1 LYDIEFSDQ
10 GVNLYVKMLHGLIN
24 RWSHDRC
31 AGRSPLDD
39 GQGFTIRFSYPD
51 DETALQRL
59 AALDSQPILAAPAL
73 VAEVGGELWAAVS
86 LGGEPR
92 AIADPFRPTAELVAL
107 LGERSQRLTRR
118 GRDRSVARPIE
129 PVTVPSR

>member
-1 LYDIEFSDQ
+1 MLQ
-10 GVNLYVKMLHGLIN
+10 GLVNQ
-24 RWSHDRC
+24 WSR
-31 AGRSPLDD
+31 GRSGGHSPLDD

-59 AALDSQPILAAPAL
+59 AALDSQAILAAPAL

-107 LGERSQRLTRR
+107 LRERAERLTRR
-118 GRDRSVARPIE
+118 GRDRSVARPTE
-129 PVTVPSR
+129 TVTVPGR

>member
-1 LYDIEFSDQ
+1 MLQKLSNVWV
-10 GVNLYVKMLHGLIN
+10 VN
-24 RWSHDRC
+24 RS

-39 GQGFTIRFSYPD
+39 GHGFTVRFAYPD
-51 DETALQRL
+51 DESGLRRL
-59 AALDSQPILAAPAL
+59 AALDSQPTLTGRAL

-107 LGERSQRLTRR
+107 LRERAQRLTHPE
-118 GRDRSVARPIE
+118 RDRSVAAPAGM
-129 PVTVPSR
+129 VTVTGR

>member
-1 LYDIEFSDQ
+1 
-10 GVNLYVKMLHGLIN
+10 MLQQLIN
-24 RWSHDRC
+24 PWVRSRS

-39 GQGFTIRFSYPD
+39 GQGFTIRFAYPD
-51 DETALQRL
+51 DESGLRRL
-59 AALDSQPILAAPAL
+59 AALDSQPNLTGPAL

-107 LGERSQRLTRR
+107 LRERAQRLTHTR
-118 GRDRSVARPIE
+118 RDRSVATPAGM
-129 PVTVPSR
+129 VTVTGR